1 MAVPR
6 ELQTGDHATVHLVGA
21 VGEPERAGHR
31 PGGGER
37 KVI

>member
-6 ELQTGDHATVHLVGA
+6 ELQTGDHAAMDLIGA
-21 VGEPERAGHR
+21 VGEPQRAGHR